1 MKARSNSENI
11 LGGFLKKNYYVFF
24 IVLFYSVFHFF
35 IKPDYW
41 DDATYMKDLG
51 RFGYNIF
58 TYTSYRYHAGSSRI
72 FVEICLSIIAA
83 LPNIIWKI
91 ADVLMIALLYLQ
103 LDYFSEYALFVKGK
117 GRATLLALLVCAYP
131 FSAMASAG
139 WMATTTNYLWVL
151 ALGMYAINRIVKV
164 AVYQKTLSAAEH
176 VCMVLAILYS
186 ASYELMAAILFLAV
200 TAAIV
205 YQRVK
210 KEKTPFILWVVM
222 AIVIL
227 LLVYI
232 ACCPGNRNRI
242 LSDAENWMPEYFQ
255 LYILDKIR
263 MGMVTA
269 FLHFVSIP
277 SAIFFLFSCLCFWG
291 TVFKTKEVYKRVI
304 ALFPA
309 VIDIFWSTY
318 YLLSYFRG
326 ENVMTYQAPA
336 PLLGGADTLEQIA
349 LLITF
354 TVWLAAVICAL
365 RWNFEENR
373 TFWCCLLLLGVGCA
387 PELIIGFT
395 PTVIASMLR
404 TTIYLYLVMILIILC
419 MWENVS
425 DDLKKNKPVRVFLY
439 AVIGAGILLNA
450 IQITRHILVY
460 G

>member
-1 MKARSNSENI
+1 MKARSNSESI
-11 LGGFLKKNYYVFF
+11 LEGFLKKNFYVIF

-72 FVEICLSIIAA
+72 FVEVCLSIIAA
-83 LPNIIWKI
+83 LPSTIWKI
-91 ADVLMIALLYLQ
+91 ADVFMIVLLYLQ
-103 LDYFSEYALFVKGK
+103 LDHFSEYALFVKGK
-117 GRATLLALLVCAYP
+117 GRARLLALLVCAYP

-164 AVYQKTLSAAEH
+164 AVYQKKLSATEH
-176 VCMVLAILYS
+176 VCTLLAVLYS
-186 ASYELMAAILFLAV
+186 ASYEIMAAILFLAV

-205 YQRVK
+205 YRRVK
-210 KEKTPFILWVVM
+210 EGKTPFILWGIL
-222 AIVIL
+222 AIVTL
-227 LLVYI
+227 LLIYI

-255 LYILDKIR
+255 LSMPDKIR

-277 SAIFFLFSCLCFWG
+277 SAIFFLFSSLCFLG
-291 TVFKTKEVYKRVI
+291 TVFKVKEGYKKVV
-304 ALFPA
+304 ALFP
-309 VIDIFWSTY
+309 VLIDIFWSAY
-318 YLLSYFRG
+318 YLISYFMG
-326 ENVMTYQAPA
+326 VNVMTYQAPA
-336 PLLGGADTLEQIA
+336 PLLGGTDTLEQIL
-349 LLITF
+349 LLISLA
-354 TVWLAAVICAL
+354 VWLAAVICAL
-365 RWNFEENR
+365 RWNFKENR

-404 TTIYLYLVMILIILC
+404 TAIYLYLVMILIILC
-419 MWENVS
+419 MWENVI
-425 DDLKKNKPVRVFLY
+425 DDLKKNKPVQVFLY